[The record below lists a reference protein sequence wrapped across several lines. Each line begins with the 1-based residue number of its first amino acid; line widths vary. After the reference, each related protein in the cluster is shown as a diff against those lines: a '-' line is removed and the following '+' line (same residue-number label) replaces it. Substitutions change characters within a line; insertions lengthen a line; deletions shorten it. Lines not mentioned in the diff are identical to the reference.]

1 MLDDTMKAQLKTYL
15 ANLREPVELV
25 ASLGDGEKSRQTREL
40 LEEIA
45 ALHDMVSATF
55 DGTDDRTP
63 SFVIRRASDAE
74 KWVRF
79 AGLPMGHEFTSL
91 VLALLW
97 AGGHPPKVDAD
108 LIEQVR
114 ALDGD
119 FHFEMYFSL
128 SCHNCPDV
136 VQALTLMALENPRIT
151 ATLIEGGTFQDEFDA
166 RGVMAVP
173 ATFLNGQPFYNG
185 KMELAEILSR
195 LDTNADA
202 RAAEKLSARDPFE
215 VLVVGGGPAGA
226 ATAIYTA
233 RKGFR
238 TGIAAERFGGQ
249 LHDTLGI
256 ENLPGTPYTEG
267 PKLAGELERH
277 VGEYDIDLM
286 NLARAVE
293 LIPAKREGGL
303 HEVRL
308 ANGASLKSRSLI
320 LATGARW
327 RNLGVPGEA
336 EYRNKG
342 VAYCPHCDGPL
353 FKGKR
358 IAVIGG
364 GNSGVEAAIDLAKI
378 VGHVT
383 LIEYDAK
390 LRADEVLQAK
400 LRSLPNVEIVTSGQT
415 TEITGSKGRMN
426 GLVLK
431 DRNSGAERRIALD
444 GVFVQIGLVPNTEW
458 LQGSGLELSAH
469 GEIVTDGEGRTNLP
483 GIFGAG
489 DVTTVPYKQIVVAM
503 GEGSKAG
510 LSAFDYLIRTQPT
523 EDVAEA
529 A

>member
-1 MLDDTMKAQLKTYL
+1 MLDAAMQAQLKTYL
-15 ANLREPVELV
+15 GNLREGVELV
-25 ASLGDGEKSRQTREL
+25 ASLDDSEKSRQTRQLIEQ
-40 LEEIA
+40 IA
-45 ALHDMVSATF
+45 SLHDLVTARF
-55 DGTDDRTP
+55 DGTDARKP

-114 ALDGD
+114 ALEGD
-119 FHFEMYFSL
+119 YHFEMFFSL
-128 SCHNCPDV
+128 TCHNCPDV

-151 ATLIEGGTFQDEFDA
+151 ATLIEGGTFQEEVERRDI
-166 RGVMAVP
+166 MAVP
-173 ATFLNGQPFYNG
+173 ATFLNGEPFYNG

-202 RAAEKLSARDPFE
+202 RQAEKLAAKAPFE

-226 ATAIYTA
+226 AAAVYTA

-249 LHDTLGI
+249 LMDTLGI

-267 PKLAGELERH
+267 PKLTDSLKKH
-277 VGEYDIDLM
+277 VGEYEIDLM
-286 NLARAVE
+286 DLARAVE
-293 LIPAKREGGL
+293 LRAAKDVGGY
-303 HEVRL
+303 HEVVM
-308 ANGASLKSRSLI
+308 ANGATLRARSLI
-320 LATGARW
+320 LSTGARW

-364 GNSGVEAAIDLAKI
+364 GNSGVEAAIDLAGI

-383 LIEYDAK
+383 LIEFDTK
-390 LRADEVLQAK
+390 LRADEVLQRK
-400 LRSLPNVEIVTSGQT
+400 LRSMPNVEIITNGQT
-415 TEITGSKGRMN
+415 TEILGEGGKVS
-426 GLVLK
+426 GLVVK
-431 DRNSGAERRIALD
+431 NRANGDERRIQLE

-458 LQGSGLELSAH
+458 LRETGLELSKF
-469 GEIVTDGEGRTNLP
+469 GEIVIDDHGATSIP
-483 GIFGAG
+483 GIYAAG
-489 DVTTVPYKQIVVAM
+489 DCTTVPHKQIVVAM
-503 GEGSKAG
+503 GEGAKAG
-510 LSAFDYLIRTQPT
+510 LGAFDFLIRNEPV
-523 EDVAEA
+523 EEVAQA

>member
-1 MLDDTMKAQLKTYL
+1 MLDATMTQQLKTYL

-25 ASLGDGEKSRQTREL
+25 ASLGDDDKSAQTREL

-45 ALHDMVSATF
+45 ALHDLVSASF
-55 DGTDDRTP
+55 DGTDSRKP

-108 LIEQVR
+108 LLEQVR
-114 ALDGD
+114 GLEDD
-119 FHFEMYFSL
+119 FNFEMYFSL

-151 ATLIEGGTFQDEFDA
+151 ATLIEGGTFQDEVDS
-166 RGVMAVP
+166 RDIMAVP
-173 ATFLNGQPFYNG
+173 ATFLNGEPFYNG
-185 KMELAEILSR
+185 KMELAEILAKI
-195 LDTNADA
+195 DTGSEAK
-202 RAAEKLSARDPFE
+202 AAEKLAAKDPFE

-238 TGIAAERFGGQ
+238 TGVAAERFGGQ

-267 PKLAGELERH
+267 PKLAGELKRH
-277 VGEYDIDLM
+277 VGDYDIDLM
-286 NLARAVE
+286 DLAQAVK
-293 LIPAKREGGL
+293 LVPASEKGGL
-303 HEVRL
+303 HTVEL
-308 ANGASLKSRSLI
+308 GNGASLKARSLI

-327 RNLGVPGEA
+327 RNMGVPGEA

-364 GNSGVEAAIDLAKI
+364 GNSGVEAAIDLAKT

-383 LIEYDAK
+383 LIEFDTK

-400 LRSLPNVEIVTSGQT
+400 LRSLPNVEIVTNGQT
-415 TEITGSKGRMN
+415 TEITGANGKVN
-426 GLVLK
+426 GLRVK
-431 DRNSGAERRIALD
+431 DRASGDERTIELE

-458 LQGSGLELSAH
+458 LEDSGLTLTKH
-469 GEIVTDGEGRTNLP
+469 REIATDEEGRTSLP
-483 GIFGAG
+483 GVFAAG
-489 DVTTVPYKQIVVAM
+489 DVTDVPYKQIVVAM

-510 LSAFDYLIRTQPT
+510 LSAFDYLIRNEPAQ
-523 EDVAEA
+523 EVAQA